1 MFVAIQPG
9 VVNPIN
15 WHWLSVWRSEGGL
28 GEDEGKGAMR
38 SCVLLL
44 LMGDA
49 ISFSL
54 LPQRERDRRRE
65 NDIRLYKRL
74 MSY

>member
-15 WHWLSVWRSEGGL
+15 WHWLSVWRREGGL

-54 LPQRERDRRRE
+54 LPQREREIEGERM
-65 NDIRLYKRL
+65 I
-74 MSY
+74 

>member
-1 MFVAIQPG
+1 MNVCCHSARGGESNQLALAVSVAK
-9 VVNPIN
+9 
-15 WHWLSVWRSEGGL
+15 RGL

-54 LPQRERDRRRE
+54 LPQREREIEGERM
-65 NDIRLYKRL
+65 I
-74 MSY
+74 

>member
-15 WHWLSVWRSEGGL
+15 WHWLSVWRRGGV

-54 LPQRERDRRRE
+54 LPQREREIEGERM
-65 NDIRLYKRL
+65 I
-74 MSY
+74 